1 VKNRSK
7 VISIKNL
14 NKTYFGG
21 APLHVLKG
29 VDLDVE
35 KGEFLSIMG
44 ASGSGKSTL
53 LNILG
58 ILDTYDTGEYYLDN
72 LLIKDLSETRA
83 AQVRNQKIG
92 FVFQSFNLISFK
104 TAMENVAL
112 PLYYQGVSRKKR
124 NILALE
130 YLDKMGLKSHAD
142 HLPSEMSGGQ
152 KQRVAIARALIA
164 QPRIILADEPTGALD
179 SKTSEEVMRI
189 FREVNTNDGITMIIV
204 THELDVAKATD
215 RIIHFKDGVI
225 YENQYLRSRPQ
236 VSEPKIIIDRN
247 EIIQPEILLL
257 HEDRALGNN
266 LDNELEGSNQLDTE
280 QSLVSGQSQEKQ
292 AIVAVEP
299 VKEVLSEDTSE
310 FEEPVFEEEPI
321 DDEDVFDDDHD
332 DDEVDDDED
341 VPEEEILDKPQSQ
354 TRRLFLIDK
363 IEINKDIEAHST
375 QDQELVVIEEPL
387 STKDNR
393 VEAQEEAN
401 LDNFSEHTVQEF
413 LDTAEE
419 QLLEE
424 NKPDEE
430 PTRTE
435 DENSSGD
442 VLFRLQKRIR
452 KAFATNKLDVNKNT
466 ETSTLY
472 QSENVSLIDES
483 ETKEVDIDGVVALS
497 NQNDVSTSP
506 QVVHDV
512 SFSEQSNESEN
523 TETRTEKFVRKAFSI
538 DRINKAE
545 NKINTTIKSD
555 LDHQEPKKTSK
566 LIDLNVPKQKESEQV
581 VDKSITRLEKT
592 ETKDHDAQQG
602 FSQRRWQFI

>member
-1 VKNRSK
+1 M
-7 VISIKNL
+7 ISIKNL